1 MKEEPASRLC
11 RGGLSWRRVI
21 QGLGVTLALGHVI
34 PRVQAEEGVVS
45 KNEADHLIVH
55 VARPLDAETPVQEFT
70 SYLTPNSRFFVRSH
84 FGPPPA
90 ELLSDQNWRLRVG
103 GLVDRPLTFAL
114 KELKQFEEVTLTAVV
129 QCSGNGRASH
139 RPKTPGVQ
147 WDRGAVGNAR
157 WTGVRL
163 RDVLAQAGLQ
173 TKGRHIQLQGA
184 DRPVVTSVPLFVR
197 SIPLE
202 KALHPDTI
210 LAYEMNGRP
219 LPLLHGAPLRVITPG
234 WMADSCIKWLTDI
247 TVSQD
252 EAQGYYMQT
261 AYRHPTRPV
270 TPGEAIAAGDLKPVE
285 AMIVKSLIAAAARG
299 RDDRV
304 WPRHNSRRGLDR
316 RGAVVKVE
324 VSTLTREDRWELARL
339 VGERSVPYAWRQW
352 QYVWKPKAAGTR
364 PFSVARPMR
373 RETHSRIQFVE
384 SERVSLERVG
394 SSLRHGRGMRIV
406 RYASRFLRD
415 TRPNRVGRHVGRAT
429 GRPACDECGVS
440 PTRGGSDSRTLL
452 RLSQH

>member
-1 MKEEPASRLC
+1 L
-11 RGGLSWRRVI
+11 
-21 QGLGVTLALGHVI
+21 
-34 PRVQAEEGVVS
+34 

-55 VARPLDAETPVQEFT
+55 VARPLDAETPVKEFA

-90 ELLSDQNWRLRVG
+90 ELISDQSWRLKVG
-103 GLVDRPLTFAL
+103 GLVDRPLTFTL
-114 KELKQFEEVTLTAVV
+114 QGLKQLGKVTLTAVV

-184 DRPVVTSVPLFVR
+184 DRPVATTVPLFVR
-197 SIPLE
+197 SIPVE

-210 LAYEMNGRP
+210 LAYQMNDRP

-270 TPGEAIAAGDLKPVE
+270 TPGEAITESDLKPVE
-285 AMIVKSLIAAAARG
+285 AMIVKSLISSPQGGETIGSGPVTIQGVAWSGEA
-299 RDDRV
+299 
-304 WPRHNSRRGLDR
+304 
-316 RGAVVKVE
+316 AVVKVE
-324 VSTLTREDRWELARL
+324 VSTDAGKRWEVARL
-339 VGERSVPYAWRQW
+339 VGENVPYAWRQW
-352 QYVWKPKAAGTR
+352 QYVWKPKAAGNTTILCR
-364 PFSVARPMR
+364 ATDAQGDTQP
-373 RETHSRIQFVE
+373 E
-384 SERVSLERVG
+384 SSSWNPGGFLWNGWDRVSVTVE
-394 SSLRHGRGMRIV
+394 
-406 RYASRFLRD
+406 A
-415 TRPNRVGRHVGRAT
+415 
-429 GRPACDECGVS
+429 
-440 PTRGGSDSRTLL
+440 
-452 RLSQH
+452 